1 MRKPIAIA
9 VLLRA
14 ISLMAAD
21 ELDAVVFQMAVES
34 VRALPISFTEKAEKI
49 ATMSRGALLFDVRID
64 GDAAIQR
71 VAAIRYP
78 SDQTGVLA
86 LEKQGL
92 VTRHC
97 LINGAFSS
105 FIGPLEAWTSQPL
118 STQAKTDIVGHASL
132 FIGAL
137 RNAGYMRLS

>member
-1 MRKPIAIA
+1 
-9 VLLRA
+9 
-14 ISLMAAD
+14 MAAD

-49 ATMSRGALLFDVRID
+49 AAMSRGALLFDVRID

-92 VTRHC
+92 VT
-97 LINGAFSS
+97 GS
-105 FIGPLEAWTSQPL
+105 
-118 STQAKTDIVGHASL
+118 
-132 FIGAL
+132 
-137 RNAGYMRLS
+137 